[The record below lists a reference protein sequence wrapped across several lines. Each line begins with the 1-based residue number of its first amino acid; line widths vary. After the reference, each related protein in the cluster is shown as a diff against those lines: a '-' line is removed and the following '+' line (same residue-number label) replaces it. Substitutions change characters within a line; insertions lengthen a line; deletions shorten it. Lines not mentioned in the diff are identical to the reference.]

1 MYLMVSKYLAVHTW
15 WIIYLK
21 DSKHCSHQNLQIKV
35 CCSKH
40 VKQLAL
46 NLLHIV
52 KILSFIEAM
61 ELSRQATAV
70 YKTIFL
76 LEEHK
81 AQWHCLYN
89 LLRFLNYRIKVPR
102 SYRGP
107 WHHCM
112 SVQSALPVPLPNA
125 QQMQYTAEFRR
136 YTPWPAESKHLDTAL
151 RLMVGFLEML
161 CARPGAGLQWSF
173 GVPSSSAVC
182 DSMSLFNIM
191 PEQFH
196 SWGNL
201 SPAALITDKSSYPQ

>member
-21 DSKHCSHQNLQIKV
+21 DSKHSSHQNLQIKV

-70 YKTIFL
+70 YKTTFL

-89 LLRFLNYRIKVPR
+89 PLRFLNYRIKVPR
-102 SYRGP
+102 SCRGP

-112 SVQSALPVPLPNA
+112 SVQTVSPACASSQCPTNAVHSRIQKVHTMACWSPSIWTLLSGSWWDSWRCSVQGQQLDFSDPLESLPA
-125 QQMQYTAEFRR
+125 QQSVI
-136 YTPWPAESKHLDTAL
+136 PWA
-151 RLMVGFLEML
+151 
-161 CARPGAGLQWSF
+161 
-173 GVPSSSAVC
+173 
-182 DSMSLFNIM
+182 SL
-191 PEQFH
+191 
-196 SWGNL
+196 
-201 SPAALITDKSSYPQ
+201 T